1 MMTNSSLDLGHE
13 DTSAARKDYL
23 TDALMSCSWRW
34 NGGIGEYSEGL
45 VGFGK
50 FYWAWLPLEQMQKSA
65 VQQFLDLLPSGR
77 VVLHSKAC

>member
-13 DTSAARKDYL
+13 DTSAARKDHL
-23 TDALMSCSWRW
+23 TDALRSCGWRW
-34 NGGIGEYSEGL
+34 NGGIREYSEGS

-50 FYWAWLPLEQMQKSA
+50 FYRVGFRLEQMQKSA